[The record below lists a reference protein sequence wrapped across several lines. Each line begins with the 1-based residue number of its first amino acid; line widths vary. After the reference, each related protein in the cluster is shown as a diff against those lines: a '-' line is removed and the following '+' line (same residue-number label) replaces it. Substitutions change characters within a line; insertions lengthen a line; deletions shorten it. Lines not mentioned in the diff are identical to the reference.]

1 MVKNQR
7 RIILINPGYQNKIGI
22 FSGLMAVISVLIGV
36 GSLTLLPLLAGAFS
50 KQRTYIPTNILDM
63 LMLSFPWLV
72 MMLGLIFACLVF
84 VGIYFSHRVAG
95 PLHKIENAIKER
107 IGGEDVPP
115 IILRDKDHLKD
126 LANLLNQLVDKFL
139 RAEKMSK
146 ALEEQLMPLL
156 SEGQSNENI
165 DVTLS
170 AEQVAQLLEIMQ
182 PDKKEVL

>member
-7 RIILINPGYQNKIGI
+7 RLILVNPGYQNRIGI

-72 MMLGLIFACLVF
+72 MMLGLIFTCLVF

-95 PLHKIENAIKER
+95 PLHKIENSIKDR
-107 IGGEDVPP
+107 LKGEEVPP

-126 LANLLNQLVDKFL
+126 LANLLNQLVDKYTGS
-139 RAEKMSK
+139 EQVN
-146 ALEEQLMPLL
+146 LEIVELLTPLL
-156 SEGQSNENI
+156 AGISRDDGASL
-165 DVTLS
+165 TL
-170 AEQVAQLLEIMQ
+170 APEQVAQLMDIMQ
-182 PDKKEVL
+182 PDNEPL